1 MGKFDI
7 NKIKGAGDG
16 LLNEISKLQ
25 RSNEMEMIY
34 VLSDQIDK
42 AEENEGISIDNIE
55 ELADSI
61 ANVGLV
67 NAIVLRQKED
77 GRYRIV
83 AGERRYTAIL
93 SLIEDGRWKKDRP
106 IKASLFDPG
115 RIDLPL
121 TDEEKEDYVRATEN
135 AEQRNKTDG
144 DKLIQMRKLMKIYEK
159 LRENGAISNVKTRAL
174 LAADMKMAPS
184 HAAQFMKVDA
194 KGSDELIDAVLDN
207 KVSVSA
213 ASTIAGLPK
222 ENQKEI
228 IERALEEKTDDKKIT
243 PKELENAQQKIK
255 KESAPRAEEA
265 EKMDEGTRITS
276 KVFKKD
282 IAAITGALKA
292 NDKGILLDDKQYM
305 NYLKTI
311 RSLEEIFEM

>member
-1 MGKFDI
+1 
-7 NKIKGAGDG
+7 
-16 LLNEISKLQ
+16 
-25 RSNEMEMIY
+25 ME
-34 VLSDQIDK
+34 
-42 AEENEGISIDNIE
+42 
-55 ELADSI
+55 
-61 ANVGLV
+61 
-67 NAIVLRQKED
+67 
-77 GRYRIV
+77 
-83 AGERRYTAIL
+83 
-93 SLIEDGRWKKDRP
+93 KDRP

>member
-61 ANVGLV
+61 ADVGLV

-83 AGERRYTAIL
+83 AGERRYIAIL

>member
-42 AEENEGISIDNIE
+42 AEENEGISIYNIE

-61 ANVGLV
+61 ADVGLV

>member
-61 ANVGLV
+61 ADVGLV

-174 LAADMKMAPS
+174 LAADMKMAPA
-184 HAAQFMKVDA
+184 HAAPFMKVDA

>member
-61 ANVGLV
+61 ADVGLV

>member
-61 ANVGLV
+61 ADVGLV

-159 LRENGAISNVKTRAL
+159 LREHGAISNVKTRAL